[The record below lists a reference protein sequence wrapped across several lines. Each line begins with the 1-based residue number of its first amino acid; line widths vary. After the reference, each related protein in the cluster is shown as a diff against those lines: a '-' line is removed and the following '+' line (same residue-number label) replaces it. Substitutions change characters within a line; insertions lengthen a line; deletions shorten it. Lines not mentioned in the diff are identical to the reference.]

1 MKYLKSMV
9 LCGLAIVVGLGVLP
23 AIPASAASESSALS
37 INPRKDYTA
46 KQGETIKDKIVVRN
60 IDGNSDLKLTL
71 RVIDFTYTDDTG
83 TPKLLLGENEPKTTW
98 SLKQYLTAPES
109 VTVKPN
115 ESKTIPI
122 KLTMPDRIGA
132 GSYYSAIIYS
142 SGTSTGENSGLN
154 ASGVTLVFVTVPGK
168 VDESL
173 SLEKL
178 GPYNN
183 AEKKYQGY
191 FTTKM
196 PDRIGYTL
204 KNSGNV
210 AEKPVGSIV
219 LTDLFGNETRIDDI
233 NPVGSLALIGQ
244 TRTFMACLKTNKQDV
259 NFEGNKTE
267 ESQCAKSN
275 LWPGHYRV
283 SLDVFYGQNG
293 NVTREVVGSAG
304 FWYLPVWFLAI
315 LLVVLSVIS
324 FYIWKIVRKVR
335 DPQRRARRR

>member
-9 LCGLAIVVGLGVLP
+9 LCGLAIVVGLGI
-23 AIPASAASESSALS
+23 IPAMDVSAAESSALS
-37 INPRKDYTA
+37 INPRKDYLV
-46 KQGETIKDKIVVRN
+46 KPSETIKDNIVVRN

-71 RVIDFTYTDDTG
+71 SVIDFTYTDETG
-83 TPKLLLGENEPKTTW
+83 TPKLLLEDEQQTTW
-98 SLKQYLTAPES
+98 SLKQYLSAPES
-109 VTVKPN
+109 VTVKPG

-122 KLTMPDRIGA
+122 KLSMPDKIGA

-142 SGTSTGENSGLN
+142 SGTPTGENSGLN
-154 ASGVTLVFVTVPGK
+154 ASGVTLVFATVPGQ
-168 VDESL
+168 VDEML
-173 SLEKL
+173 TLEKL

-183 AEKKYQGY
+183 TERKYHNY
-191 FTTKM
+191 FTTTM

-233 NPVGSLALIGQ
+233 NPIGSLALIGQ
-244 TRTFMACLKTNKQDV
+244 TRTFLACLKTNKQDV

-267 ESQCAKSN
+267 EQQCAKPN

-283 SLDVFYGQNG
+283 SIDAFYGQNG
-293 NVTREVVGSAG
+293 NITREVVGTAG

-315 LLVVLSVIS
+315 LLVVLSIIT
-324 FYIWKIVRKVR
+324 FYVVKIVRKVR
-335 DPQRRARRR
+335 SPQRRARRR